1 MELSKISKHE
11 KKRSRGIKKEDSK
24 IKSQNITRI
33 EQQMCNKSLMNQQ
46 ILRLTACV
54 QCVAVGVTA

>member
-1 MELSKISKHE
+1 MESSKISKHE
-11 KKRSRGIKKEDSK
+11 KKRSQGIKKEDSK

-54 QCVAVGVTA
+54 QCVTHGVTA